1 MGGKRILYMY
11 IHILKTCRFGT
22 KSSLW
27 YFCGGG
33 GVLEGMC
40 IWELEISVRSIWF
53 PILIAV
59 IHSLFLLVLSIEW
72 RQLSSLRC
80 GNQWIPPTQVT

>member
-11 IHILKTCRFGT
+11 IHILKRCSFGT

-33 GVLEGMC
+33 VLEGMC
-40 IWELEISVRSIWF
+40 MWGWK
-53 PILIAV
+53 
-59 IHSLFLLVLSIEW
+59 LV
-72 RQLSSLRC
+72 
-80 GNQWIPPTQVT
+80 